1 MSYIDTDDKAKRRKM
16 IGLASVVGLHVLLAI
31 GFQIATHRDGQKK
44 EEKKVEAVL
53 IEEIKPPPPPPPPP
67 PPKTPPPPTPPPP
80 PAYVPPVE
88 VPVNRP
94 PPVNAVQA
102 TSPKPVPIPPPPPA
116 SPPAPARVSAKLNAS
131 VQCTP
136 PEYPARSLR
145 ENEEG
150 AVVLRF
156 LISEAGQVLESQ
168 IQESSGFRRLDRAAE
183 AALSQCLFS
192 PEMVDGKPQRGWA
205 TIRYVWK
212 IQ

>member
-102 TSPKPVPIPPPPPA
+102 TSPKPVVVPPPA
-116 SPPAPARVSAKLNAS
+116 PTPPAPARVSAKLNAS

-168 IQESSGFRRLDRAAE
+168 VQESSGFRRLDRAAE
-183 AALSQCLFS
+183 AALSQCMFS

>member
-1 MSYIDTDDKAKRRKM
+1 MSYIDTDDKAKRRKL

-94 PPVNAVQA
+94 PPTNAVQA
-102 TSPKPVPIPPPPPA
+102 TSPKPVVVPPPA
-116 SPPAPARVSAKLNAS
+116 PTPPAPARVSARLNAS
-131 VQCTP
+131 AQCTP

-168 IQESSGFRRLDRAAE
+168 VQESSGHRRLDRAAE
-183 AALSQCLFS
+183 AALSQCMFT
-192 PEMVDGKPQRGWA
+192 PETVDGKPQRGWA

>member
-1 MSYIDTDDKAKRRKM
+1 MSYIDTDDKAKRRKF
-16 IGLASVVGLHVLLAI
+16 IGLASVVGFHVLLAI
-31 GFQIATHRDGQKK
+31 GFQIATSRDGQKK

-94 PPVNAVQA
+94 PPTNAVQA
-102 TSPKPVPIPPPPPA
+102 TSPKPVPVPPPA
-116 SPPAPARVSAKLNAS
+116 PTPPAPARVSAKLNAS

-168 IQESSGFRRLDRAAE
+168 VQESSGFRRLDRAAE
-183 AALSQCLFS
+183 AALSQCMFS

>member
-102 TSPKPVPIPPPPPA
+102 TSPKPVVVPPPA
-116 SPPAPARVSAKLNAS
+116 PTPPAPARVSAKLNAS

-168 IQESSGFRRLDRAAE
+168 VQESSGFRRLDRAAE
-183 AALSQCLFS
+183 AALSQCMFS

-205 TIRYVWK
+205 IIRYVWK